1 MTRRHPRRPAG
12 LAIPAG
18 AVNGFGTSADFYDS
32 VGVNVHWKPNGAY
45 GNPTTMVQDLANL
58 GVRHA
63 RDTMTG
69 SWWSTVYLYYR
80 AANVVVRNRN
90 ASLPAVSSTDRG
102 QPLFLSI
109 HTPGW
114 TGNQPQGFGNDFSFT
129 VDDWYDMWEAGRAH
143 WQPQLSPRTQIADGT
158 TSNPDAAVPNP
169 WAWAD
174 PELDWSIVG
183 QMTSANEPNNT
194 AIGNLKAWTKEL
206 NDKLKPRKSTV
217 AFGGLP
223 VVTVNGIQSHC
234 SVSQIPMVGPS
245 VINNGTAQSAGDMS
259 QNTGV
264 CDLGDQHPYHVG
276 HEPSQEKVTKDLT
289 QTGLCFNGQLASP
302 PSSANSL
309 PFVFTEWG
317 QITRGVGNIAYP
329 GAHDGYWPAPDDV
342 IAEYAVRA
350 FVLFY
355 LRGVRRTFFY
365 ELYDTLNESTN
376 PENNFGLLTNS
387 RTKKAQFYAI
397 RNLLRIVGFS
407 EPVGTSKRKLAI
419 SVAGFS
425 AKGSFYDSGSNSIVQ
440 TSSGKNQHYA
450 MYTGQGDSGSVSTG
464 GVYHENADRLDTLQ
478 LQQSNNT
485 WLLFIMR
492 QVMLWDREV
501 GNWNTGTNQPQSM
514 GNVTGGRYTPDSQS
528 LTVTL
533 PAEVT
538 ACSVAQPTAG
548 GTSTPDDGFAFTNL
562 TITSNQV
569 TVPIQGNLKVLKIVV

>member
-329 GAHDGYWPAPDDV
+329 GAHDGYWPKPAQNRRV
-342 IAEYAVRA
+342 LRA
-350 FVLFY
+350 GGHVETEAGDLGCWLFGEGFVLRLGFELNRPNY
-355 LRGVRRTFFY
+355 VWQEPALRDVHGPGRLGVGVDGRCVPRERRPARHVAATAEQQHLVVVHHAAGDVVGPRGRQLEHRY
-365 ELYDTLNESTN
+365 QPAAVDGQRNRWSVHPGQPESD
-376 PENNFGLLTNS
+376 GD
-387 RTKKAQFYAI
+387 
-397 RNLLRIVGFS
+397 
-407 EPVGTSKRKLAI
+407 
-419 SVAGFS
+419 VAGR
-425 AKGSFYDSGSNSIVQ
+425 
-440 TSSGKNQHYA
+440 
-450 MYTGQGDSGSVSTG
+450 GDC
-464 GVYHENADRLDTLQ
+464 L
-478 LQQSNNT
+478 
-485 WLLFIMR
+485 
-492 QVMLWDREV
+492 
-501 GNWNTGTNQPQSM
+501 
-514 GNVTGGRYTPDSQS
+514 
-528 LTVTL
+528 
-533 PAEVT
+533 
-538 ACSVAQPTAG
+538 
-548 GTSTPDDGFAFTNL
+548 
-562 TITSNQV
+562 
-569 TVPIQGNLKVLKIVV
+569 